1 MILPGF
7 ETPLKKE
14 LIEHFRMNHIQPRI
28 VAEVDDLE
36 LQKMLVLDKHGFAA
50 LPLMSVED
58 ELMNGKLIRLSE
70 TCICHEN
77 VWIVTT
83 HRLIHNPLTQTILK
97 TFKPN

>member
-1 MILPGF
+1 
-7 ETPLKKE
+7 
-14 LIEHFRMNHIQPRI
+14 MNHIQPRI

-70 TCICHEN
+70 T
-77 VWIVTT
+77 
-83 HRLIHNPLTQTILK
+83 
-97 TFKPN
+97 